1 MELLAHGQNFVGMW
15 GETRGLPDEYVVVVR
30 EAARN
35 DDGRQVG
42 ASSEC

>member
-1 MELLAHGQNFVGMW
+1 MELVAHGQNFVGVWGGNMW
-15 GETRGLPDEYVVVVR
+15 ALGRVVVR

-35 DDGRQVG
+35 DDGRQVE